1 MSEAQTPGPGKDIG
15 AEIQEVSDRLARML
29 GDRYGFLLCIIPAE
43 ARGAMC
49 CMTDLKPEVVRNLIK
64 WIDRKLDADA
74 AAAAKPAN
82 GVLH

>member
-1 MSEAQTPGPGKDIG
+1 MIEVQAPGPGQDIG
-15 AEIQEVSDRLARML
+15 AEIQAVSDRLARML

-43 ARGAMC
+43 ARGAMYC
-49 CMTDLKPEVVRNLIK
+49 STDLKPEVVRDLIK

-74 AAAAKPAN
+74 AAAAKPD